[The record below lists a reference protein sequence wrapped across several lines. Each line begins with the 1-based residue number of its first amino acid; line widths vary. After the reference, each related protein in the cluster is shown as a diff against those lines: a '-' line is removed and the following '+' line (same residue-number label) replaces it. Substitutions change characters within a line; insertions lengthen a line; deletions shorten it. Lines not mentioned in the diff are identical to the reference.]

1 MVHPSQR
8 QPRYSPRTP
17 PWTLTLRR
25 GDGRRSIQLRPWI
38 VGCVVGC
45 VALLT
50 LSYVGATAYLIFRDD
65 ILGASVSRQ
74 VQMQYAYEERI
85 AALRAELDRL
95 SSRHAVQTETV
106 EQQVATL
113 LQQQATLEERQSSL
127 DALLGEARAAGI
139 SVDGNTSPM
148 PRARPDAAENDDVP
162 LDVVPGEPTDD
173 DRLSDIRGARADERQ
188 IALAGVRPTL
198 ARVASSLDRAES
210 RQSAALDALTTAAGG
225 EEDRLTEALTA
236 VDAKIA
242 APQDADSEP
251 QGGPFIPVEGLHF
264 VERAALL
271 KKTLDGIE
279 ELRRGAAALPVRVPV
294 KAQYLSSRFGYRLD
308 PFLKRPAF
316 HAGLDF
322 VASAGSTVHATAAGT
337 VVFAGVNGGYGE
349 MVEIAH
355 ADGVST
361 RYCHLAR
368 ALVSKGA
375 RVDAGTPIGLVGS
388 TGRST
393 GPHLHYETRRGGEA
407 IDPALYLA
415 AGKAL
420 RGGG

>member
-1 MVHPSQR
+1 V
-8 QPRYSPRTP
+8 
-17 PWTLTLRR
+17 
-25 GDGRRSIQLRPWI
+25 RPWL
-38 VGCVVGC
+38 VGSALGCVV
-45 VALLT
+45 LLT
-50 LSYVGATAYLIFRDD
+50 LAYVGATAYLVYRDD

-85 AALRAELDRL
+85 AALRSELDRL

-106 EQQVATL
+106 EQQLSTL
-113 LQQQATLEERQSSL
+113 LQQQATLEERQTALDSL
-127 DALLGEARAAGI
+127 VSDARGAGI
-139 SVDGNTSPM
+139 SIGGNAPPM
-148 PRARPDAAENDDVP
+148 PRARP
-162 LDVVPGEPTDD
+162 G
-173 DRLSDIRGARADERQ
+173 ADESEDAPLGYMPGVATDGDKLSEIIGGTRAGERK

-210 RQSAALDALTTAAGG
+210 RQSAALDALTAAAGG
-225 EEDRLTEALTA
+225 EEDRLTQALTA
-236 VDAKIA
+236 VDANIA
-242 APQDADSEP
+242 GSQDAASEP
-251 QGGPFIPVEGLHF
+251 QGGPFIPVQGLHF

-271 KKTLDGIE
+271 KKTLDGIAA
-279 ELRRGAAALPVRVPV
+279 LRRDAAALPVRVPV

-322 VASAGSTVHATAAGT
+322 VAPAGSTVHATAAGT
-337 VVFAGVNGGYGE
+337 VVFAGANGGYGE

-361 RYCHLAR
+361 RYGHLAR

-375 RVDAGTPIGLVGS
+375 HVDAGTPIGLVGS

-420 RGGG
+420 LSAPPR